1 MRRSLS
7 LRALTAVSIVGL
19 MLIVAG
25 VLLWHGVRGADKM
38 MVRAV
43 EDTGRQLAVT
53 TEERARRLIDP
64 ARVVVTLLAQD
75 DLASR
80 QRLVDRLRHL
90 PLLAAS
96 LEAHSAASAV
106 YVGYEDGDFLLLR
119 PAGRVPQERLP
130 EVPDADEAAYLVQ
143 AVDRDASGNAQ
154 AEWRLYDRDLNL
166 LGRRLQPG
174 DAFDPRER
182 PWYRRAMA
190 ASGAWLTEPYVFFTT
205 REIGITLARRSRHG
219 RAVVGLDAS
228 LADLG
233 SEMDALGITPGT
245 RLAVV
250 SRDGRLLAHPDV
262 EALLAEHGG
271 SPRLATL
278 DELDDPVLRRLGR
291 LTRDEG
297 ASLGAAAPGEAASD
311 DASSG
316 ASARFRVDGEDWFGM
331 RLPFRIPGVE
341 PATLLMV
348 VPERE
353 LLAGTRELLWQ
364 RSLVA
369 VLLALALLPLG
380 VWVGHRLSRPLNA
393 LAEQVRALGDFDFS
407 ACRGVRSPVRE
418 VQQLSGALTGMAE
431 GIAGFQRMTRTL
443 SREPRLDTL
452 LATVLEDLLN
462 ITDSR
467 HGAIYLED
475 ESDPTRFA
483 CEAEQGQGDPDDPL
497 PACLTLK
504 APDESGMAAL
514 ERRAA
519 ASGYLVQPLCN
530 RSGHRMGLLILALRA
545 SGSGGDRSWRR
556 FVEELSGAAAVA
568 IETRRLLE
576 GEKRLLDAIVEL
588 IAGAT
593 DAKSAHT
600 GGHCSRVPQLAEML
614 LEGAHRSNSGP
625 FADETLDDDR
635 RTAFHLAAWLH
646 DCGKLTTPDEVM
658 EKATK
663 LEARYNR
670 IHEIRTRFEVLWRD
684 ADVAYWRGL
693 AESGDEPALAEARR
707 RRQAEL
713 QEAFRLVAELNRGGE
728 ALDETRLARLEA
740 IADWRWWRH
749 FDDRLGVSEEE
760 AARLAR
766 EPEAPPPAEERLLAD
781 RPRDRLDWVVA
792 PPPVAEDDPRNRW
805 GFAMQPPEV
814 AGDQGELYN
823 LRVARG
829 TLNDV
834 ERFRIQ
840 EHIVQTI
847 MMLESLPWPAHLRRV
862 PTIAGN
868 HHERMDGR
876 GYPRRLVLAEA
887 SLEERIMAVADVFE
901 ALTAADRPYKP
912 GLTLSRSL
920 SILAAMARDGHL
932 DPDVFALLLDSGV
945 WRDYAERFLAPAQID
960 EVDIDALKNEAGC
973 PTMKSGNGAS
983 GRVSPCTGQAP
994 GS

>member
-1 MRRSLS
+1 MRRSFS
-7 LRALTAVSIVGL
+7 LRSLTAVSIVGL

-25 VLLWHGVRGADKM
+25 VLLWHGMRGADKL

-64 ARVVVTLLAQD
+64 ARVVVALLAED
-75 DLASR
+75 SLASR
-80 QRLVDRLRHL
+80 QRLIDRLQHL

-96 LEAHSAASAV
+96 LEAHDAASAV
-106 YVGYEDGDFLLLR
+106 YIGYDDGDFLLLR
-119 PAGRVPQERLP
+119 PADRVTAERLP
-130 EVPDADEAAYLVQ
+130 EVPESDEAAYLVQ
-143 AVDRDASGNAQ
+143 TIEREDGGAVRG
-154 AEWRLYDRDLNL
+154 EWRLYDRDLNL
-166 LGRRLQPG
+166 LVRRLQP
-174 DAFDPRER
+174 DYAFDPRER

-190 ASGAWLTEPYVFFTT
+190 ASGAWLTEPYAFFTT
-205 REIGITLARRSRHG
+205 HEIGITLARRSRDGH
-219 RAVVGLDAS
+219 AVVGMDAS

-233 SEMDALGITPGT
+233 SEMDSLGITPGT

-262 EALLAEHGG
+262 AALLAEHGG
-271 SPRLATL
+271 STRLATL
-278 DELDDPVLRRLGR
+278 DEIDDPALRRLGQ
-291 LTRDEG
+291 LTEADA
-297 ASLGAAAPGEAASD
+297 ASLGAAAPGEMAAD
-311 DASSG
+311 NAPHT
-316 ASARFRVDGEDWFGM
+316 ASASFQVDGEDWFGM

-353 LLAGTRELLWQ
+353 LLAGTREQLWQ

-393 LAEQVRALGDFDFS
+393 LAEQVRALGNFDFS

-431 GIAGFQRMTRTL
+431 SIAGFQRMTRTL

-452 LATVLEDLLN
+452 LATVLEDLLA

-475 ESDPTRFA
+475 EADPTRFA
-483 CEAEQGQGDPDDPL
+483 CVAERGEGAPEAPL
-497 PACLTLK
+497 PPRLVLS
-504 APDESGMAAL
+504 APDETGLAAL
-514 ERRAA
+514 DRLAA
-519 ASGYLVQPLCN
+519 ARGYLVQPLCD
-530 RSGHRMGLLILALRA
+530 RSGHRMGLLVLALRA
-545 SGSGGDRSWRR
+545 SGSDGDRSWRR

-614 LEGAHRSNSGP
+614 LEGAHRATHGP

-663 LEARYNR
+663 LETRYNR

-684 ADVAYWRGL
+684 ADVTYWRGL
-693 AESGDEPALAEARR
+693 AEGGDEPALAEARQH
-707 RRQAEL
+707 RQTEL
-713 QEAFRLVAELNRGGE
+713 QDAFRLVAELNRGAE
-728 ALDETRLARLEA
+728 AVDESSLARLEA

-749 FDDRLGVSEEE
+749 FDDRLGVSEDE
-760 AARLAR
+760 AVRLAR

-781 RPRDRLDWVVA
+781 RPRHRLDWAAA

-805 GFAMQPPEV
+805 GFAMQPPEA

-829 TLNDV
+829 TLNDI

-847 MMLESLPWPAHLRRV
+847 MMLESLPWPKHLRRV

-876 GYPRRLVLAEA
+876 GYPRRLRLAEA
-887 SLEERIMAVADVFE
+887 CLEERIMAVADVFE

-912 GLTLSRSL
+912 GMTLSRAL
-920 SILAAMARDGHL
+920 SILAGMARDGHL
-932 DPDVFALLLDSGV
+932 DPAVFALLLDSGV
-945 WRDYAERFLAPAQID
+945 WHDYAERFLAPEQID
-960 EVDIDALKNEAGC
+960 TVDIAALKDEAGC
-973 PTMKSGNGAS
+973 
-983 GRVSPCTGQAP
+983 
-994 GS
+994 